1 MDKSVN
7 IEVLLKAAEFIE
19 QANKSKKVLIEKN
32 FKKLILIF
40 NNLNQDNVFFEQQ
53 QHKQLEQEYVP
64 QSSELDQ
71 INKNARIFNNSINNL
86 PRNAIVL
93 DNINKYFNS
102 YAKKNGKNPGINLL
116 FLNRICLNFK

>member
-93 DNINKYFNS
+93 DNINKYFIR
-102 YAKKNGKNPGINLL
+102 YAKNNGKNPGINLL

>member
-1 MDKSVN
+1 M
-7 IEVLLKAAEFIE
+7 
-19 QANKSKKVLIEKN
+19 
-32 FKKLILIF
+32 
-40 NNLNQDNVFFEQQ
+40 FFEQQ